1 VQIEWEVP
9 DVRIEH
15 CGDVDLNIF
24 LFCVWIFGGCLF
36 EARRRTGTCRGGRGV
51 WFEDLRGRIF
61 RNRLGL
67 LGRSVLGDLLSI
79 LFFNDFSFCV
89 STSSIVSES
98 IGAAARLEN
107 MRELDIIRD
116 DVGFCVEAA
125 V

>member
-1 VQIEWEVP
+1 MS
-9 DVRIEH
+9 
-15 CGDVDLNIF
+15 
-24 LFCVWIFGGCLF
+24 
-36 EARRRTGTCRGGRGV
+36 RRERGV
-51 WFEDLRGRIF
+51 VRRFARANISESV
-61 RNRLGL
+61 RLVRKKRAW
-67 LGRSVLGDLLSI
+67 RSFVNS
-79 LFFNDFSFCV
+79 FFNDFSFCV